1 MPLDPAKK
9 TAIGEV
15 IDALVGMQVP
25 RGKRLLC
32 GMFMDLVDRVD
43 WPQYYEVNFFFF
55 SLACLLYIL
64 SALLFCFLFSVF
76 VFFNFYVDVFFWTF
90 FFFLTRSFRNRVVS
104 IILKWDSRRGGIKN
118 RWTFTQTCLWSF
130 GMRCF
135 IMSLGVR

>member
-1 MPLDPAKK
+1 VKKGKMPLDPAKK

-15 IDALVGMQVP
+15 IDALLGMQVP

-43 WPQYYEVNFFFF
+43 WPQYYEVKLFFF

-76 VFFNFYVDVFFWTF
+76 VFF
-90 FFFLTRSFRNRVVS
+90 
-104 IILKWDSRRGGIKN
+104 
-118 RWTFTQTCLWSF
+118 
-130 GMRCF
+130 
-135 IMSLGVR
+135 

>member
-43 WPQYYEVNFFFF
+43 WPQYYEVIFFF

-76 VFFNFYVDVFFWTF
+76 VFLIFTLMYFFGL
-90 FFFLTRSFRNRVVS
+90 FFFLARSFRNRVVS

>member
-43 WPQYYEVNFFFF
+43 WPQYYEVNFFF
-55 SLACLLYIL
+55 
-64 SALLFCFLFSVF
+64 
-76 VFFNFYVDVFFWTF
+76 
-90 FFFLTRSFRNRVVS
+90 
-104 IILKWDSRRGGIKN
+104 
-118 RWTFTQTCLWSF
+118 
-130 GMRCF
+130 
-135 IMSLGVR
+135 